1 MREAKAAA
9 SLQELG
15 TPLLEVFLAQDE
27 AGRLRAQPVSL
38 RPPSAADDI
47 RSGARCAAP
56 PAPPPPPA
64 GASCCLLGACRRR
77 RRRCSWCA
85 AC

>member
-15 TPLLEVFLAQDE
+15 SPLLEVFLAQGED
-27 AGRLRAQPVSL
+27 GQLRAQPVSL
-38 RPPSAADDI
+38 RPSSAADDI
-47 RSGARCAAP
+47 RSGARCAARLFECLP
-56 PAPPPPPA
+56 
-64 GASCCLLGACRRR
+64 GAAWRSAMPWCHRR
-77 RRRCSWCA
+77 RRRCA